1 MFQSGTEQQARGVI
15 RHGLQAGGAWLGCM
29 GIFTGLL
36 WLSSLMPARPSVEET
51 PAQSAPKAPP
61 PSSPP
66 VEEKPEPFGTD
77 AVLALPPVSPEPSCP
92 SPSDIDDEVI
102 PFGMGMTRP
111 ELISGAPFVHTP
123 EALAARVQGTMVVKC
138 TLTCLGEVKDCRI
151 LKSLPHMDQ
160 AALAALASRR
170 YKPVYYL
177 GRPITVSYVFVLKL
191 RVPEDTSTP
200 RPPQRRRLLVDPIP
214 RRPPAPLPT
223 HR

>member
-1 MFQSGTEQQARGVI
+1 MFQSGTGQQARGVI
-15 RHGLQAGGAWLGCM
+15 RHGIQATGTWLGCM

-36 WLSSLMPARPSVEET
+36 WLSSLMPAKPSVEEP
-51 PAQSAPKAPP
+51 PAERAPKAPP

-66 VEEKPEPFGTD
+66 QEEKPEPFGTE
-77 AVLALPPVSPEPSCP
+77 AVLDLPTVYPEPSCP
-92 SPSDIDDEVI
+92 SPSDTHEEVI

-111 ELISGAPFVHTP
+111 ELLSSAPLVHTP
-123 EALAARVQGTMVVKC
+123 EALSARVQGLMIAKC
-138 TLTCLGEVKDCRI
+138 TVTCLGEVKDCRI

-177 GRPITVSYVFVLKL
+177 GRPITVSYVFVLRL
-191 RVPEDTSTP
+191 QLPENPSGL
-200 RPPQRRRLLVDPIP
+200 RPPRRTRSPVI
-214 RRPPAPLPT
+214 PAPKPKAPLSA